1 MNQLKSAR
9 GTIPL
14 TSPIRRSPASQRGAG
29 MITVIMYFV
38 VIGMVGLIGLKLLPH
53 YLEYF
58 SVKKVIASMAVSEEV
73 KSGTVAEIRASF
85 DRRASIDNIS
95 AIKGADL
102 DITKDNNETIVVAA
116 WQPRIAL
123 IPGYTLLVDF
133 TVSSADK

>member
-38 VIGMVGLIGLKLLPH
+38 VIGMVGLISLKLLPH

-58 SVKKVIASMAVSEEV
+58 SVKKVIASMAVGEEV
-73 KSGTVAEIRASF
+73 KSGTVADIRSSF

-102 DITKDNNETIVVAA
+102 DITKENNETIVVAA